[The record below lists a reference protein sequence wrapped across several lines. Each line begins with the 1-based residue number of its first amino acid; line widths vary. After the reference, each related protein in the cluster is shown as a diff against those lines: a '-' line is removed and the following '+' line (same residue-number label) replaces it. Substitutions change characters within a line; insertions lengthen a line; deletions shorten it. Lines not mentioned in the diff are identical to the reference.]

1 MLGAIIN
8 GINSVISLYIFV
20 ILVYCV
26 LTWIPNIDWYKQPA
40 ITIKQLVE
48 PYLNLFKKI
57 IPPIGGMLDISPIA
71 ATIVLIVLQNVL
83 VLLQMALA
91 R

>member
-8 GINSVISLYIFV
+8 GINSVISLYIFI

-40 ITIKQLVE
+40 ITVKQLVE
-48 PYLNLFKKI
+48 PYLNLFKRI
-57 IPPIGGMLDISPIA
+57 IPPVGGMLDISPIA
-71 ATIVLIVLQNVL
+71 ATIVLIVLQNAL
-83 VLLQMALA
+83 GILLMALA
-91 R
+91 Q

>member
-8 GINSVISLYIFV
+8 GINSIISLYIFI

-40 ITIKQLVE
+40 ITVKQLVE
-48 PYLNLFKKI
+48 PYLNLFKRI
-57 IPPIGGMLDISPIA
+57 IPPVGGMLDISPIA
-71 ATIVLIVLQNVL
+71 ATIVLIVLQNAL
-83 VLLQMALA
+83 GILLMALA
-91 R
+91 Q